1 MALWILCSHLWDCGR
16 WSPFNTHTHTVL
28 LTMPQTWEQLPRTIL
43 GQRAPLLC
51 VCMRGRQTERNDH
64 KELAQIPR
72 PVVDKGATLEGW
84 WYSFS
89 LRAGRWRHGG
99 PNVLVKFEIRKKK
112 KKCPSLR
119 AVGVKEFPFISI
131 ASMFCPTE
139 IFNLLGE
146 VKSFRRVW
154 LFATPWTVAPQAP
167 LSMGFSGKN
176 TGVGCHFLLQGIF
189 LAQGLD
195 PGLPHCRQ
203 TL

>member
-1 MALWILCSHLWDCGR
+1 MKEGGQVLYSQYMLSPNSICRHCVLCLSETTEHLCYTVRQDMALWILCSHLWDCGR

-28 LTMPQTWEQLPRTIL
+28 LTMPQTWEQLPGTIL

-99 PNVLVKFEIRKKK
+99 PNVLAKFEIRKKK
-112 KKCPSLR
+112 KKSVPAWGQLGWRNSL
-119 AVGVKEFPFISI
+119 
-131 ASMFCPTE
+131 
-139 IFNLLGE
+139 
-146 VKSFRRVW
+146 
-154 LFATPWTVAPQAP
+154 
-167 LSMGFSGKN
+167 LS
-176 TGVGCHFLLQGIF
+176 
-189 LAQGLD
+189 A
-195 PGLPHCRQ
+195 
-203 TL
+203 